1 MIKACHEGENMRK
14 DKYKMLV
21 TTLFIIM
28 VLLFSFG
35 YYINNDGF
43 NTLITSIFTLLI
55 IILSVA
61 ILVLTKRYVVIN
73 QIKTI
78 DPLFSLDKKI
88 ARNSLIALVVGS
100 VLAAELVVLIMF
112 RQSLFVRM
120 FNIIFF

>member
-1 MIKACHEGENMRK
+1 MRK
-14 DKYKMLV
+14 GKYKMLV
-21 TTLFIIM
+21 TTLFIII

-43 NTLITSIFTLLI
+43 NSLITSIFTLLI
-55 IILSVA
+55 IILSVT

-73 QIKTI
+73 QIKTL

-88 ARNSLIALVVGS
+88 ARKSLIALVVGS

-112 RQSLFVRM
+112 RQSLFLRM
-120 FNIIFF
+120 FNLIFF